1 MARNFRRSRA
11 TAQPI
16 ADLNVTNLI
25 DLGFML
31 LIIFMVA
38 TPLIQQEQTVPVKL
52 PVESKSEQSKPDPSD
67 KFESIVIR
75 ADGSYALGGR
85 TVTRTQ
91 LAHELAR
98 YGTQPKPPVF
108 RLRMDAKST
117 AQQFVTVMDELKKN
131 NLSRFQFDT
140 QTSN

>member
-1 MARNFRRSRA
+1 MARNFRRQRSS
-11 TAQPI
+11 QPI
-16 ADLNVTNLI
+16 AELNVTNLI

-38 TPLIQQEQTVPVKL
+38 TPLIHEEQTVPIKL
-52 PVESKSEQSKPDPSD
+52 PIESKSEQAKPDPSD
-67 KFESIVIR
+67 KFETIVIR

-85 TVTRTQ
+85 PLTLTQ

-117 AQQFVTVMDELKKN
+117 AQQFVSVMDELKKN

-140 QTSN
+140 QIPN